1 MLQIVS
7 WTSTPLGLLAFM
19 ALAILLR
26 VGICD
31 KVQTTVGLALTSVS
45 MACRIMLLA
54 LGIVVL
60 LTLLRFVLL

>member
-1 MLQIVS
+1 
-7 WTSTPLGLLAFM
+7 M

-45 MACRIMLLA
+45 MACQIVLLA
-54 LGIVVL
+54 FGIAGL
-60 LTLLRFVLL
+60 LTLLRFILL